1 MLAYRA
7 YFKKLTLSQITV
19 QPNVHIT
26 YIKKKKTC
34 QGCKRKRKKKLLAVN
49 VNCNKLYFQK
59 RNLLHRTQTGK
70 GLA

>member
-26 YIKKKKTC
+26 YIKKKK
-34 QGCKRKRKKKLLAVN
+34 KHARDVKEREKKN
-49 VNCNKLYFQK
+49 YWQ
-59 RNLLHRTQTGK
+59 
-70 GLA
+70 